1 MKRIK
6 VVLFLVVVI
15 ILAACAPVNQGSVV
29 TPTASPETLV
39 EPTPTKESAAVSST
53 ETTAGTASTD
63 SPQADEAKCQVVSS
77 EPDPEI
83 LKLIPDVTE
92 GDWVQGSEDAPVTI
106 IVYSDIQCPYC
117 ALFEPNLNRL
127 LTEHPD
133 EVRTVFRHFPLPSHS
148 NALLAAQAAEAAGKQ
163 DYDKFFEVRDFLFSE
178 QQNWSSL
185 PAAEFET
192 WLMDKISQFD
202 LDSEQFKK
210 DLNSEEIVKKV
221 KDAQDNGVAIGLPGT
236 PFTLYNHN
244 PFSPS
249 DYSSL
254 EGILK
259 LNEMED
265 KQFTE
270 CPPDVIDPGKN
281 YTATL
286 KTDKGDIVLQLLPDV
301 APVTVNSFVYL
312 AQNDWFDNVTFHRVL
327 PGFVAQSGD
336 PSGTGMGDPGF
347 VYDNEISMDLKYD
360 AAGIVGMANS
370 GANTNG
376 SQFFITFDALP
387 QLDGQYTIFA
397 KVIEGMDVAEKLTA
411 RNPEAGGDLPP
422 GDVIRDVVIEAK

>member
-1 MKRIK
+1 MKHIK
-6 VVLFLVVVI
+6 VVLFLMVVI
-15 ILAACAPVNQGSVV
+15 ILAACSPAGQAAVV
-29 TPTASPETLV
+29 EPTASPETLV
-39 EPTPTKESAAVSST
+39 EPTPTQGSAAVSST
-53 ETTAGTASTD
+53 ETSATSA
-63 SPQADEAKCQVVSS
+63 SPQEVEATCQVVSS
-77 EPDPEI
+77 EPDAEI
-83 LKLIPDVTE
+83 LEVIPEVTE
-92 GDWVQGSEDAPVTI
+92 GDWVQGSGDAPVTL
-106 IVYSDIQCPYC
+106 IVYSDLQCPYC
-117 ALFEPNLNRL
+117 ALFEPNLTRL
-127 LTEHPD
+127 LEEHPD
-133 EVRTVFRHFPLPSHS
+133 EVRTVFRHFPLPSHG

-163 DYDKFFEVRDFLFSE
+163 DYDKFFAMKDFLFSE

-185 PAAEFET
+185 PPAEFET
-192 WLMDKISQFD
+192 WLIDKAGQLD
-202 LDSEQFKK
+202 LDKDQFTK
-210 DLNSEEIVKKV
+210 DLTSEEIVKKV

-236 PFTLYNHN
+236 PFTLYNHK

-259 LNEMED
+259 LNEMAD
-265 KQFTE
+265 QQFKE
-270 CPPDVIDPGKN
+270 CPPDVIDPGKD

-360 AAGIVGMANS
+360 APGLVGMANS

-397 KVIEGMDVAEKLTA
+397 RVIEGMDVAEKLTA

-422 GDVIRDVVIEAK
+422 GDVIKDVVIEAK